1 MADNN
6 FRPFHIRDSLT
17 REDVDPMSDTARDPL
32 AELAR
37 IIGQSNRVTDF
48 DRDPRHDA
56 VETLHE
62 PPPATA
68 DRDWAAD
75 DGYAEP
81 DAPEQYPDQY
91 AEENYVQ
98 PRLPEPPV
106 DRAYG
111 RYGRDEERAP
121 AIVSQYSEPAEPAE
135 PADAYDDARD
145 DERAYDAR
153 YRDEVAPPPR
163 PAGRQPALAPQSY
176 DDEYEAED
184 QWDDRADRQ
193 SDDAEDYDDEAPA
206 RPRRSGLVV
215 VVAMVGLV
223 MVGAGGA
230 FAYRAMFGGA
240 ILAPSLPPV
249 IKANDAP
256 NKIVPNRSD
265 AQTSASNQA
274 GAATSGA
281 PEKLVSREEQPVAI
295 QPPNAPPRVVSTIPV
310 PLAPGAAPA
319 GPPVASAMPAVP
331 ALPSAPSKVAAP
343 AQPSPAATAGS
354 PEPKKI
360 HTVTIRSDQ
369 MGDPNAAAP
378 APAPAAPAPAARPK
392 ATEAP
397 VVRPAPAPKAGAN
410 APLAIVPAA
419 QGAAPAPAAE
429 PPPRSRVARTE
440 APSVPLATAP
450 AAAPAP
456 AAGGYG
462 VQVTSQRSEAE
473 AQSEFKALQAKFPS
487 QLGNRQPVIH
497 RADLGDKGTFYRA
510 LVGPFASSEAAA
522 AMCSNLK
529 AAGGSCIVQKN

>member
-81 DAPEQYPDQY
+81 DAPDQY

-121 AIVSQYSEPAEPAE
+121 AIVSQYSEPAEPA
-135 PADAYDDARD
+135 DAYDDARD

-153 YRDEVAPPPR
+153 YRDEVAPPPPSR

-265 AQTSASNQA
+265 AQASASNQA
-274 GAATSGA
+274 GGATSGS

-310 PLAPGAAPA
+310 L
-319 GPPVASAMPAVP
+319 
-331 ALPSAPSKVAAP
+331 
-343 AQPSPAATAGS
+343 
-354 PEPKKI
+354 
-360 HTVTIRSDQ
+360 
-369 MGDPNAAAP
+369 P
-378 APAPAAPAPAARPK
+378 AP
-392 ATEAP
+392 
-397 VVRPAPAPKAGAN
+397 
-410 APLAIVPAA
+410 
-419 QGAAPAPAAE
+419 
-429 PPPRSRVARTE
+429 
-440 APSVPLATAP
+440 
-450 AAAPAP
+450 
-456 AAGGYG
+456 
-462 VQVTSQRSEAE
+462 
-473 AQSEFKALQAKFPS
+473 
-487 QLGNRQPVIH
+487 
-497 RADLGDKGTFYRA
+497 
-510 LVGPFASSEAAA
+510 
-522 AMCSNLK
+522 
-529 AAGGSCIVQKN
+529 